1 MSFQVTYSNIVKEA
15 DIIKLKGMFGVEKD
29 SELLKKLIDIVPSRE
44 VLEKAMDAPGSPEV
58 LAWATIVNFLIGG
71 KK

>member
-1 MSFQVTYSNIVKEA
+1 MGRHFQVALNDAYQEKADKLRKE
-15 DIIKLKGMFGVEKD
+15 FGAKND

-44 VLEKAMDAPGSPEV
+44 VLEKAMETPGSPEV

-71 KK
+71 K